1 MLFRSAVVASLAAA
15 LAVSAA
21 CGSSATTTTKPSALN
36 RCSLTLS
43 TPDQTIP
50 ATGGTGAIGVSATRD
65 CTWTVSVDG
74 TWLSL
79 RSSQN
84 GQGDGT
90 VEFTAAGNPDPA
102 MRRGALVL
110 NGQRAEITQAAALCD
125 ITLAQTAGN
134 FSPSGGNGR
143 VDVRASS
150 ALCTWNVESDQPW
163 IIVRSGTAGRGSG
176 FVAFDVAPTS
186 GPPRAGTLTIAGQN
200 FSVTQSEGC
209 TYAIAPATLGSG
221 AQGTRGTIA
230 VTTAPACPWTA
241 SSNVSWIEVG
251 PELGSGPGAVSVT
264 VLPTNGPPRT
274 GTAVIAGQMFTVTQ
288 SQGCVYQVQPAA
300 HTVAAA
306 GGTATVT
313 VSTAQGC
320 AWTATSDV
328 SWMQI
333 QSVSPGSGNGLVTFA
348 VSASTG
354 PSRTGTLTVA
364 GQKVTVSQ
372 GQGCTYSVSPTQESV
387 PSAGSQGRI
396 AVTAA
401 DGCAWTAS
409 SGVSWITINSGA
421 TGTGAGGVTY
431 TVAAT
436 TGPARSGTMTVA
448 GQTVTVN
455 QGQGCAFAIVP
466 TSATVP
472 DAGGPTAFD
481 VQSSAGCA
489 WTASS
494 NQPAWITVA
503 SGASGNGNGRVELT
517 VAANTGPARS
527 GTVTAAGQTFTV
539 NQGASCAATLTPL
552 NAMVPNA
559 GGTTAFDVQTNNGC
573 TWTASSN
580 QPSWI
585 TISSGASGN
594 GNGRVELAVAA
605 NSGPSRTGTVTAAN
619 QTFTVNQGA
628 GCTFAIA
635 PGSENVAAAGAT
647 GAVTVTTQPGC
658 GWQATSNALWLS
670 INGSASGSGDGS
682 LSYTAAGNT
691 GSARS
696 GTLTIA
702 GHTFTVNQA
711 GGCTF
716 TVTPETMT
724 STSAGGQ
731 ARVDV
736 GAAADCTWTAA
747 SNAAWLTIPPTAGG
761 TGPGFVDVAAAANTG
776 PARTGTLTVAGRTVT
791 VNQDSGCTYSV
802 DPSSTTLTSGA
813 GSGSVTV
820 RAGTGCGWTATV
832 SQTSPWIAITGSASG
847 SGDGAVQFTVEAN
860 TTGAARSGTISVSG
874 ATFTVNQQ

>member
-1 MLFRSAVVASLAAA
+1 MLFRSAVFASLAAA

-21 CGSSATTTTKPSALN
+21 CGSSATTTTRPSALN
-36 RCSLTLS
+36 RCSLTLT

-74 TWLSL
+74 AWLSL
-79 RSSQN
+79 RSGQN

-90 VEFTAAGNPDPA
+90 VEFSAAGNPDPA

-125 ITLAQTAGN
+125 ITLVQTAAN
-134 FSPSGGNGR
+134 FSPGGGSGR

-163 IIVRSGTAGRGSG
+163 IIVRSGTDGRGSG

-186 GPPRAGTLTIAGQN
+186 GPPRTGVLTIAGQN
-200 FSVTQSEGC
+200 FAVTQSEGC
-209 TYAIAPATLGSG
+209 TYSIAPATLGSG
-221 AQGTRGTIA
+221 AQGARGTIT

-241 SSNVSWIEVG
+241 TSNVNWIEIG

-274 GTAVIAGQMFTVTQ
+274 GTAVVAGQMFTVTQ

-300 HTVAAA
+300 HTVDAA
-306 GGTATVT
+306 GGSRTVT

-320 AWTATSDV
+320 AWTASSDV
-328 SWMQI
+328 PWIQI
-333 QSVSPGSGNGLVTFA
+333 QSASPGSGNGLVTFA

-354 PSRTGTLTVA
+354 PTRSGTLTVA

-372 GQGCTYSVSPTQESV
+372 GQGCTYSVAPTQESV

-401 DGCAWTAS
+401 DGCGWTAS

-455 QGQGCAFAIVP
+455 QGQGCTFAIVP
-466 TSATVP
+466 TSAAVP
-472 DAGGPTAFD
+472 DAGGQTSFD
-481 VQSSAGCA
+481 VQSSSGCA

-494 NQPAWITVA
+494 NQPSWITIA
-503 SGASGNGNGRVELT
+503 SGASGSGNGRVQLT
-517 VAANTGPARS
+517 VAANTGPGRS

-539 NQGASCAATLTPL
+539 NQGANCVATLTPV
-552 NAMVPNA
+552 NATVANA
-559 GGTTAFDVQTNNGC
+559 GGTTAFDVQTNSGC

-594 GNGRVELAVAA
+594 GNGRVELTVAA
-605 NSGPSRTGTVTAAN
+605 NSGPSRSGTVTAAS

-635 PGSENVAAAGAT
+635 PGSENVAAPGAT
-647 GAVTVTTQPGC
+647 GTVTVTSQPGC
-658 GWQATSNALWLS
+658 GWQASSNALWLS
-670 INGSASGSGDGS
+670 INGAASGSGDGS
-682 LSYTAAGNT
+682 VSYTAAANT
-691 GSARS
+691 GPSRS

-716 TVTPETMT
+716 TVTPEALT

-736 GAAADCTWTAA
+736 GAAADCTWTAS
-747 SNAAWLTIPPTAGG
+747 SNADWLTLAQPAGG

-791 VNQDSGCTYSV
+791 VNQETGCTYAI
-802 DPSSTTLTSGA
+802 DPASATMPA
-813 GSGSVTV
+813 A
-820 RAGTGCGWTATV
+820 AGTGSFTVKAGMGCAWTAAV
-832 SQTSPWIAITGSASG
+832 SQTSPWIAITSGASG
-847 SGDGAVQFTVEAN
+847 SGEGTVQFSVEAN
-860 TTGAARSGTISVSG
+860 ATGAPRSGTIAVAG